1 MKIDVQNTKKNID
14 KQQESL
20 GQIQPDE
27 SQLLTSV
34 NMPFSDMLAQQSTDE
49 QTSNIMNNLYS
60 LGIDYNYESMF
71 MNFEDAMFF
80 INLTQNA
87 NFSVENTQTGS
98 FQSLLQTDIAQNV
111 VSQKTVEV
119 TNQLVSLIEKAQN
132 TQKPVRISFDNNV
145 SVVIKIDKHGKITA
159 EFIPGNTE
167 VENYLRNNIASLR
180 QKFDEQ
186 NLPYNDLFYRQNG
199 RQNRNRNKNDK
210 GEK

>member
-1 MKIDVQNTKKNID
+1 
-14 KQQESL
+14 
-20 GQIQPDE
+20 
-27 SQLLTSV
+27 
-34 NMPFSDMLAQQSTDE
+34 
-49 QTSNIMNNLYS
+49 
-60 LGIDYNYESMF
+60 
-71 MNFEDAMFF
+71 MFF

-132 TQKPVRISFDNNV
+132 TQKPVRISFDNDV